1 MSSLSQRVYDYDT
14 TFMNQ
19 INIKGPQNTIIPS
32 QQCLTS
38 DGQGNAFWSTATF
51 STFIQGSTNTS
62 TFGFNRIS
70 FPNATYSSDLSYNSF
85 TFGETDYI
93 GFTPSSMYSKS
104 FTEFATPTQFSLSNA
119 TNTLLSTV
127 RNFINISSLY
137 GSFSI
142 STFSTT
148 NTILLQ
154 NTKAYNQTF
163 VIQSNVSDPVNNIST
178 LPWNQTISTL
188 QFAAIGG
195 LSLSTNTGQNLIALR
210 VQSFTS
216 SGFRLMEI
224 TASTM
229 STTTNN
235 TLRMIS
241 SYVYITNF
249 SSGISTGTAQ
259 SSLSTLIDFYSSL
272 ISITTPDQ
280 GTPFS
285 TNTMNMLER
294 AALSTVNILSTTT
307 YSNYTFATT
316 YSTLSTTIGIQP
328 STFVAMFSSILSSVA
343 FPGYQYSTMT
353 SAVSTQLYTM
363 LVPQTIAS
371 TNSILS
377 QTLYTLP
384 SGDTV
389 KNLCQ
394 TLVDISGATWGNIA
408 NTVQSTQFIS
418 YSSNVL
424 QTLSTAAISLSTFS
438 TTFRLRSGKLLYS
451 SVTYTV
457 LNHMAVGGS
466 TPMKNVSSCYDL
478 QFSSCSFFIQPFL
491 RYITSNSRVFFEY
504 SPNFAF
510 SNTVPFSSLGVRLG
524 DNAYEVSSF
533 FQYNEEVINASVI
546 SDTANYV
553 FKNPVNIPFSQSYA
567 PVIRTQVPTDFLL
580 RNNLTP
586 YVMTHQF
593 RNILLEIPSTPT
605 FSLVLPNP
613 KRGTVNANTSNIGFT
628 EDNRMFY
635 DSARV
640 QTRNNTP
647 ARNALF
653 ITILDANF

>member
-1 MSSLSQRVYDYDT
+1 MSSLSQKVYNPDIII
-14 TFMNQ
+14 MK
-19 INIKGPQNTIIPS
+19 NIYAEGPQNATVAA
-32 QQCLTS
+32 QQSLTS
-38 DGQGNAFWSTATF
+38 DGQGNAFWSTPTF

-62 TFGFNRIS
+62 TFGFNTFI
-70 FPNATYSSDLSYNSF
+70 FPNATYYSDLSYNSF

-104 FTEFATPTQFSLSNA
+104 FTEFAISRQFSLSNA

-137 GSFSI
+137 GTFSI

-148 NTILLQ
+148 NTILLE

-163 VIQSNVSDPVNNIST
+163 IIQSNVADAVNNIST
-178 LPWNQTISTL
+178 LPWSQTISTL

-195 LSLSTNTGQNLIALR
+195 LSLSTNVGQNLIALR
-210 VQSFTS
+210 VQSYTS
-216 SGFRLMEI
+216 SGFRLMQI
-224 TASTM
+224 TASTL

-272 ISITTPDQ
+272 ISITTPGQ

-328 STFVAMFSSILSSVA
+328 STFISMFSSILSTVA

-353 SAVSTQLYTM
+353 NAVSTQLYSM
-363 LVPQTIAS
+363 MVPQTIAS
-371 TNSILS
+371 TNSILR

-389 KNLCQ
+389 KNLSY
-394 TLVDISGATWGNIA
+394 TLVDLSGSIWGNIA

-451 SVTYTV
+451 SVTYTA
-457 LNHMAVGGS
+457 LNHMAMGGS
-466 TPMKNVSSCYDL
+466 TTFKNVSSCYDL
-478 QFSSCSFFIQPFL
+478 QYSSCSFFIQPFL
-491 RYITSNSRVFFEY
+491 PYITSNSKVFFEY

-510 SNTVPFSSLGVRLG
+510 SNTVPFSSLGLRLG
-524 DNAYEVSSF
+524 DNVYEVSSF
-533 FQYNEEVINASVI
+533 VQYNEEVIHTSVV

-553 FKNPVNIPFSQSYA
+553 FRSIPFSQTYA
-567 PVIRTQVPTDFLL
+567 PVIRTQVPSEFLL

-586 YVMTHQF
+586 YVMIHQF

-613 KRGTVNANTSNIGFT
+613 KGGTVNANTSNIGFT
-628 EDNRMFY
+628 ADNRMFY

-640 QTRNNTP
+640 QTRNNLQ

>member
-1 MSSLSQRVYDYDT
+1 MSSLSQKVYNPDIII
-14 TFMNQ
+14 MK
-19 INIKGPQNTIIPS
+19 NIYAEGPQNATVAA
-32 QQCLTS
+32 QQSLTS
-38 DGQGNAFWSTATF
+38 DGQGNAFWSTPTF

-62 TFGFNRIS
+62 TFGFNTFT
-70 FPNATYSSDLSYNSF
+70 FPNATYYSDLSYNSF

-104 FTEFATPTQFSLSNA
+104 FTEFAISRQFSLSNA

-137 GSFSI
+137 GTFSI

-148 NTILLQ
+148 NTILLE
-154 NTKAYNQTF
+154 NTKAYNQAF
-163 VIQSNVSDPVNNIST
+163 IIQSNVADAVNNIST
-178 LPWNQTISTL
+178 LPWSQTISTL

-195 LSLSTNTGQNLIALR
+195 LSLSTNVGQNLIALR
-210 VQSFTS
+210 VQSYTS
-216 SGFRLMEI
+216 SGFRLMQI
-224 TASTM
+224 TASTL

-272 ISITTPDQ
+272 ISITTPGQ

-328 STFVAMFSSILSSVA
+328 STFITMFSSILSTVA

-353 SAVSTQLYTM
+353 NAVSTQLYSM
-363 LVPQTIAS
+363 MVPQTIAS
-371 TNSILS
+371 TNSILR

-389 KNLCQ
+389 KNLSY
-394 TLVDISGATWGNIA
+394 TLVDLSGSIWGNIA

-451 SVTYTV
+451 SVTYTA
-457 LNHMAVGGS
+457 LNHMAMGGS
-466 TPMKNVSSCYDL
+466 TTFKNVSSCYDL
-478 QFSSCSFFIQPFL
+478 QYSSCSFFIQPFL
-491 RYITSNSRVFFEY
+491 PYITSNSKVFFEY

-510 SNTVPFSSLGVRLG
+510 SNTVPFSSLGLRLG
-524 DNAYEVSSF
+524 DNVYEVSSF
-533 FQYNEEVINASVI
+533 VQYNEEVIHTSVV

-553 FKNPVNIPFSQSYA
+553 FRSIPFSQTYA
-567 PVIRTQVPTDFLL
+567 PVIRTQVPSEFLL
-580 RNNLTP
+580 RNSLTP
-586 YVMTHQF
+586 YVIIHQF

-613 KRGTVNANTSNIGFT
+613 KGGTVNANTSNIGFT
-628 EDNRMFY
+628 ADNRMFY

-640 QTRNNTP
+640 QTRNNLQ

>member
-1 MSSLSQRVYDYDT
+1 MSSLSQKVYNPDT
-14 TFMNQ
+14 
-19 INIKGPQNTIIPS
+19 INMKNIYAEGPQNATVAA
-32 QQCLTS
+32 QQSLTS
-38 DGQGNAFWSTATF
+38 DGQGNAFWSTPTF

-62 TFGFNRIS
+62 TFGFNTFI

-104 FTEFATPTQFSLSNA
+104 FTEFAISRQFSLSNA

-137 GSFSI
+137 GTFSI

-148 NTILLQ
+148 NTILLE

-163 VIQSNVSDPVNNIST
+163 IIQSNVADAVNNIST
-178 LPWNQTISTL
+178 LPWSQTISTL

-195 LSLSTNTGQNLIALR
+195 LSLSTNVGQNLIALR
-210 VQSFTS
+210 VQSYTS
-216 SGFRLMEI
+216 SGFRLMQI
-224 TASTM
+224 TASTL

-272 ISITTPDQ
+272 ISITTPGQ

-328 STFVAMFSSILSSVA
+328 STFISMFSSILSTVA

-353 SAVSTQLYTM
+353 SAVSTQLYSM
-363 LVPQTIAS
+363 MVPQTIAS
-371 TNSILS
+371 TNSILR

-389 KNLCQ
+389 KNLSY
-394 TLVDISGATWGNIA
+394 TLVDLSGSIWGNIA

-451 SVTYTV
+451 SVTYTA
-457 LNHMAVGGS
+457 LNHMAMGGS
-466 TPMKNVSSCYDL
+466 TTFKNVSSCYDL
-478 QFSSCSFFIQPFL
+478 QYSSCSFFIQPFL
-491 RYITSNSRVFFEY
+491 PYITSNSKVFFEY

-510 SNTVPFSSLGVRLG
+510 SNTVPFSSLGLRLG
-524 DNAYEVSSF
+524 DNVYEVSSF
-533 FQYNEEVINASVI
+533 VQYNEEVIHTSVV

-553 FKNPVNIPFSQSYA
+553 FRSIPFSQTYA
-567 PVIRTQVPTDFLL
+567 PVIRTQVPSEFLL
-580 RNNLTP
+580 RNSLTP
-586 YVMTHQF
+586 YVMIHQF

-613 KRGTVNANTSNIGFT
+613 KGGTVNANTSNIGFT
-628 EDNRMFY
+628 ADNRMFY

-640 QTRNNTP
+640 QTRNNLQ

>member
-1 MSSLSQRVYDYDT
+1 MSSPSYRTYDYDT
-14 TFMNQ
+14 IIMNS
-19 INIKGPQNTIIPS
+19 INAKGAQNTGIPA

-62 TFGFNRIS
+62 TFGFNTFI
-70 FPNATYSSDLSYNSF
+70 FPSTTYYSDLSYNSF

-104 FTEFATPTQFSLSNA
+104 FTEFATPTQYSLSNA

-148 NTILLQ
+148 NTILLE
-154 NTKAYNQTF
+154 NTKVYNQTF
-163 VIQSNVSDPVNNIST
+163 VIQSNVADAFQNIST
-178 LPWNQTISTL
+178 LPWNQSVSTL
-188 QFAAIGG
+188 QFAGIGG
-195 LSLSTNTGQNLIALR
+195 LSLSTNVGQNLIALR
-210 VQSFTS
+210 VQGFTS

-224 TASTM
+224 TASTL
-229 STTTNN
+229 STTTNT

-241 SYVYITNF
+241 SYVYINSF
-249 SSGISTGTAQ
+249 SAGISTGATQ
-259 SSLSTLIDFYSSL
+259 SSLSTLLDFYSSL
-272 ISITTPDQ
+272 LSITAPGQ

-285 TNTMNMLER
+285 TNTMNMLQV
-294 AALSTVNILSTTT
+294 AALSTVNSMSTTT
-307 YSNYTFATT
+307 YLNYTFART
-316 YSTLSTTIGIQP
+316 YSTLSTTIGTQP
-328 STFVAMFSSILSSVA
+328 STFIAMFSSILSTVA

-353 SAVSTQLYTM
+353 SAVSTQLYSM
-363 LVPQTIAS
+363 MVPQTIAS

-377 QTLYTLP
+377 QPFYTLP

-389 KNLCQ
+389 KNLSY
-394 TLVDISGATWGNIA
+394 TLVDLSGSTWGNIA

-418 YSSNVL
+418 HTTFVL
-424 QTLSTAAISLSTFS
+424 QRLSTAAVSLSTFS

-457 LNHMAVGGS
+457 LNHMAMGGS
-466 TPMKNVSSCYDL
+466 TTMQNISSSYDV

-491 RYITSNSRVFFEY
+491 PYITSNSRVFFEY

-510 SNTVPFSSLGVRLG
+510 SNTVPFSSLGIRLG
-524 DNAYEVSSF
+524 ANAYEVSSF
-533 FQYNEEVINASVI
+533 VQYNDEALSTSVL
-546 SDTANYV
+546 SDTANFV
-553 FKNPVNIPFSQSYA
+553 FNNPVNIPFSQTYA
-567 PVIRTQVPTDFLL
+567 PVIRSQVPSEFLL
-580 RNNLTP
+580 RNNISP
-586 YVMTHQF
+586 YVITHQF
-593 RNILLEIPSTPT
+593 RNILLEIPSTPS
-605 FSLVLPNP
+605 FSLVFPNP
-613 KRGTVNANTSNIGFT
+613 NGGTVNATSSNIGFT
-628 EDNRMFY
+628 ADNRMFY
-635 DSARV
+635 TTARI
-640 QTRNNTP
+640 QTQNNLP
-647 ARNALF
+647 AKNALF